1 MCGIC
6 GELRFD
12 QSAPDREALRRM
24 TAKLARRGPDHEGF
38 FDGGALAF
46 GHRRLAIIDLTSHAD
61 QPMVDD
67 DLKLA
72 LVFNGTI
79 YNYKELRA
87 ELAGMGYEFFSEG
100 DSEVILKAYHA
111 WGEHCVQRFFGM
123 FAFAIWNMRDKTL
136 FLARDRLGIKP
147 LYYALD
153 RSRLRFASTLQALLA
168 AGGVD
173 TQLDPVAL
181 HHHFTLHGVVPA
193 PRTILQGVKK
203 LPPAHTMTFTAK
215 GEVKLDRYWS
225 LDATRPAQP
234 HPRHGS
240 FISNIPARGRPMGS
254 PLLRSDPFA
263 LSQPLSEQDWI
274 TATRAVLMRAVER
287 HRLAS
292 DVPVGVLLSG
302 GLDSSLLVGLL
313 ADHVN
318 DLNTFSIGFE
328 EVAGEQ
334 ADEFE
339 YSDMV
344 AKHFNTHHHKFA
356 IPNSEVLKRLPEAIA
371 QMSEPMPS
379 YDVVAFYLLGE
390 KVSEKVKVALAGQGA
405 DEVFGGYFWY
415 PRMEAANGTPLERF
429 SEHYF
434 DRDHGEYLAMI
445 SPQHHVQDVTS
456 AWVAEELA
464 KPGTDEFLDEVLRLD
479 VTALMVDDP
488 VKRVDNMTMAW
499 GLEARV
505 PFLDHELV
513 ELAAKMPPSLKLR
526 EGGKFPLK
534 AIARGMIPDAVIDR
548 PKGYFPMPAL
558 KHVRGEFLEK
568 MRNLLNSPACVKR
581 GLYRRDYVEKLL
593 ADPEAHLTRIRG
605 SKLWHLALLEWW
617 LQVNVD

>member
-12 QSAPDREALRRM
+12 KSAPDMGALKRM

-46 GHRRLAIIDLTSHAD
+46 GHRRLSIIDLTSHSD

-79 YNYKELRA
+79 YNYQELRA
-87 ELAGMGYEFFSEG
+87 ELVEMGYDFTSSG
-100 DSEVILKAYHA
+100 DSEVIIKAYHA
-111 WGEHCVQRFFGM
+111 WGEHCVQRFYGM
-123 FAFAIWNMRDKTL
+123 FAFAVWDMRDKTL

-147 LYYALD
+147 LYYSLEGTH
-153 RSRLRFASTLQALLA
+153 LRFASTLQALLA

-173 TQLDPVAL
+173 TSLDPVAL
-181 HHHFTLHGVVPA
+181 HHHFTLHSVVPA
-193 PRTILQGVKK
+193 PRTILNGVKK
-203 LPPAHTMTFTAK
+203 VPPAHTMTFTAA
-215 GEVKLDRYWS
+215 GEVKLQRYWS
-225 LDATRPAQP
+225 LDATRPA
-234 HPRHGS
+234 HE
-240 FISNIPARGRPMGS
+240 
-254 PLLRSDPFA
+254 
-263 LSQPLSEQDWI
+263 LSEQEWLA
-274 TATRAVLMRAVER
+274 TTRAVLMRAVER

-313 ADHVN
+313 ADHVEN
-318 DLNTFSIGFE
+318 LNTFSIGFE

-334 ADEFE
+334 GHEFE
-339 YSDMV
+339 YSDLV
-344 AKHFNTHHHKFA
+344 AKHFNTRHHKFA
-356 IPNSEVLKRLPEAIA
+356 LPNSAVLETLPAAIA

-379 YDVVAFYLLGE
+379 YDVTAFYLLGE
-390 KVSEKVKVALAGQGA
+390 KVAEEVKVVLAGQGA

-415 PRMEAANGTPLERF
+415 PRMEAANGSPLARF
-429 SEHYF
+429 SQHYF
-434 DRDHGEYLAMI
+434 DRDHAEYLAMM
-445 SPQHHVQDVTS
+445 SDAYAVPDVTS
-456 AWVAEELA
+456 EWVNGELTQPQA
-464 KPGTDEFLDEVLRLD
+464 DEFLDEVFRLD

-513 ELAAKMPPSLKLR
+513 ELAARMPPSLKLK

-534 AIARGMIPDAVIDR
+534 AVARGVIPDAVIDR
-548 PKGYFPMPAL
+548 PKGYFPVPAL
-558 KHVRGEFLEK
+558 KYVRGDFLER
-568 MRNLLNSPACVKR
+568 MRAILNSEACRKR

-593 ADPEAHLTRIRG
+593 ADPEAHLTRIQG

-617 LQVNVD
+617 LQINVDGVSSAPA